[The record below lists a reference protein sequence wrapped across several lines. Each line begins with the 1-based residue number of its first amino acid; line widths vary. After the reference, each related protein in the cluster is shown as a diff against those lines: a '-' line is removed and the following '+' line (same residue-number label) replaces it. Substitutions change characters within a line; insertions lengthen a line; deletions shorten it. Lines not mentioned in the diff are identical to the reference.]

1 MTTQNQV
8 TNSAIEAIRRVIH
21 EGQREMLTGKR
32 VGSQIVMSGAPTGKT
47 WVRSNDAS
55 REATAVYGVIT
66 MPNVSVVVGPDLHGH
81 DRILYVPES
90 SNVPTFGDKVALLSM
105 PPVQGDLVGLDVT
118 GRNFRPGRV
127 RPYADSG
134 SMLVYVEPFAHH
146 EGRYAGGTIDLTS
159 DIPATAGTCAWVA
172 VALDPATDTLYS
184 YAGTDS
190 YDAPA
195 NLDEADA
202 HAITVPNG
210 YIPLAAVVL
219 EEGMTEITAA
229 TRIVDLRPHFYTRGG
244 VVRDLDDLANVDTTG
259 KADGDA
265 LVWDDGAGEWVTDA
279 VAGAIDVTDGTTT
292 VSPAT
297 ELLFDA
303 TKFDVTD
310 NGGGQAEVTLAPGA
324 VIASGSKT
332 RITET
337 ILYENTLG
345 SDGAWDVD
353 NSDLNTGVGELDDYD
368 ELVIELRG
376 LRGTVN
382 AVNDRVLLL
391 FGTGGGGLDTTATNY
406 YVSELYAGKSVSSE
420 VGGSSS
426 DEAWAGF
433 IPALTAPANTV
444 GNWTIRVPN
453 PGSGSHKNA
462 LSHGVL
468 RTSATVQY
476 YLAYGLTWEN
486 TGAIDQ
492 IAIRT
497 DNHATDLIAAGAS
510 IRIIG
515 RREEA
520 IGGLDTST
528 ANVSNPP
535 TDAEL
540 DSALGTPASVG
551 AGYQCLLDDN
561 GADTNV
567 YLVISN
573 GTSWWYTALTKAT

>member
-32 VGSQIVMSGAPTGKT
+32 VGSQIVMAGAPTGKT

-146 EGRYAGGTIDLTS
+146 EGYYTGGTIDLTG

-172 VALDPATDTLYS
+172 VALDPATGTLYS
-184 YAGTDS
+184 YAGSDN

-202 HAITVPNG
+202 HAITVPDG
-210 YIPLAAVVL
+210 YIPLAAVAL
-219 EEGMTEITAA
+219 EEGMTEITSA
-229 TRIVDLRPHFYTRGG
+229 TRIIDLRPHFYMRGG
-244 VVRDLDDLANVDTTG
+244 LIRALDDLANVNTTG

-265 LVWDDGAGEWVTDA
+265 LVWDAGASEWVTDA
-279 VAGAIDVTDGTTT
+279 VAGAIDVTDGATT

-345 SDGAWDVD
+345 SDGAWDVE
-353 NSDLNTGVGELDDYD
+353 NSDLAAGAGDFTDYD
-368 ELVIELRG
+368 ELVIELRDM
-376 LRGTVN
+376 RGTVN
-382 AVNDRVLLL
+382 AVSDRVLLL

-406 YVSELYAGKSVSSE
+406 FASSLYGGSDSGDT
-420 VGGSSS
+420 VGGASA
-426 DEAWAGF
+426 DAPRIGF
-433 IPALTAPANTV
+433 IPAATAPANTASD
-444 GNWTIRVPN
+444 WLIRIPDLA
-453 PGSGSHKNA
+453 SGAHKNA
-462 LSHGVL
+462 MSHGIM
-468 RTSATVQY
+468 RTSAANQLNISY
-476 YLAYGLTWEN
+476 ALTWEN

-520 IGGLDTST
+520 IGGLDVST

-540 DSALGTPASVG
+540 DSALGTPAAVG

-567 YLVISN
+567 YLVVSN
-573 GTSWWYTALTKAT
+573 GTSWHYVALTKAT